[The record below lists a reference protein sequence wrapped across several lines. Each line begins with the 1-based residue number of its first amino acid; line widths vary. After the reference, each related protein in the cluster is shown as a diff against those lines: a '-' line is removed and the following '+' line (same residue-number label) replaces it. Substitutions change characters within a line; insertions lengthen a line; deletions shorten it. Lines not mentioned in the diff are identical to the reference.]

1 MIRNGH
7 IAAIAELSE
16 SEGIFTTAQ
25 AARMDIPRDALH
37 DAVEAG
43 RLERVM
49 RGAYRLIGSGS
60 LETDELAAIWKL
72 TDASRFSYER
82 AQADAWDGIVVGG
95 ATAAS
100 IIGIGDFFLSPYRIF
115 TPRRFNT
122 RNKVAHFGIRRIDR
136 DDVTFEYDVPVTRS
150 ERTVFDLILDHEDGS
165 LIVDALR
172 DACSGPM
179 RFDFDRFRNLLD
191 SKYGKSKGTSLF
203 ESLMLD
209 ADVETSAL
217 RRVV

>member
-16 SEGIFTTAQ
+16 SEGVFTTAQ

-82 AQADAWDGIVVGG
+82 AQADAWDGTAVGG

-100 IIGIGDFFLSPYRIF
+100 ILGIGDFFLSPYRIF
-115 TPRRFNT
+115 TPMRFNT
-122 RNKVAHFGIRRIDR
+122 RNKAAYFGIRHIDR

-150 ERTVFDLILDHEDGS
+150 ERTVFDLILDHEDES
-165 LIVDALR
+165 LIADALR
-172 DACSGPM
+172 DACSGPLI
-179 RFDFDRFRNLLD
+179 FDFDRFRGLLV
-191 SKYGKSKGTSLF
+191 SKFGKQRGVGLF
-203 ESLMLD
+203 ESLMFD
-209 ADVETSAL
+209 AGMDI
-217 RRVV
+217 